1 MAKARYTVMFQ
12 TLLTPAQHA
21 ALSAAAAAEGVSMGD
36 VMRDALDNWLRLS
49 VLSSAS
55 RFPPSRMTARRRTYD
70 RISPSRRY

>member
-36 VMRDALDNWLRLS
+36 VMRDALDAWLRTIGPVS
-49 VLSSAS
+49 IEVSAV
-55 RFPPSRMTARRRTYD
+55 AD
-70 RISPSRRY
+70 DGAEENI